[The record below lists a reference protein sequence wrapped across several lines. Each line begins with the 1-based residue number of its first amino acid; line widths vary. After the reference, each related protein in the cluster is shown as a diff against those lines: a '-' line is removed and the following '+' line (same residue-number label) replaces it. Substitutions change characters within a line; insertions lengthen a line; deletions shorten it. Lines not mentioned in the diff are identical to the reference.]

1 MFWNTFIWSSEGIW
15 KFRKNIKEVVIK
27 HSIRSHE
34 MTVLLQPVIVRF
46 LDEPSVHDSG
56 KAPWQR
62 AALPSPP
69 PFPFPLHLLPAPLPQ
84 VWLLG
89 VGTPL
94 SWKVPW
100 ASMGCSPGWGCAY
113 LADWWRGGPSSRQRI
128 HKCLLSYSQTT
139 EVIWEEMFC
148 WF

>member
-34 MTVLLQPVIVRF
+34 MTVLLQPVIVHF

-69 PFPFPLHLLPAPLPQ
+69 SFPFPLHLLPAPLPQ

-89 VGTPL
+89 VGTPCPGR
-94 SWKVPW
+94 SPW

-113 LADWWRGGPSSRQRI
+113 LADWWRRGPSSRQRI

-139 EVIWEEMFC
+139 EVIWGEMFC